1 MITIYTNPE
10 TGEWHWQSSLL
21 ERSRPFPNLNNA
33 LNDIA
38 IELRAGSLDPQA
50 EAALEALADQQA
62 AEVLSFMEETGR
74 QVDAIL
80 AGFEK
85 EASHA

>member
-1 MITIYTNPE
+1 MITIYTNTE

-38 IELRAGSLDPQA
+38 IELRAGRLDPKA
-50 EAALEALADQQA
+50 EAAFESLADQQA
-62 AEVLSFMEETGR
+62 AEVLSFMEQTGR
-74 QVDAIL
+74 EVDAIL
-80 AGFEK
+80 AGLDSLAF
-85 EASHA
+85 